1 MEACSIGNLGDRA
14 QNRRL
19 RLGLVVL
26 GPALV
31 LAVLLVHWGVP
42 PLVRAGVLFIPFFI
56 AAYGAFQGLFRTCTY
71 AASQDVRVTDGGE
84 EKLLETR
91 DRERIRR
98 DGRAVMVGSLL
109 TASMATL
116 LCVVAI

>member
-1 MEACSIGNLGDRA
+1 MEGCSIGNLGDRA
-14 QNRRL
+14 QNKRL
-19 RLGLVVL
+19 RLGLLGL

-42 PLVRAGVLFIPFFI
+42 PLLRAGILFIPFFF
-56 AAYGAFQGLFRTCTY
+56 AAFGALQGLFRTCTY
-71 AASQDVRVTDGGE
+71 AASQDVRVTDVGE
-84 EKLLETR
+84 EKLLESG
-91 DRERIRR
+91 DRQRIRR